1 MLLAGCGPT
10 PPAALEPPPPAP
22 SPNIAAAAV
31 PEPAPTPMPPSPPPE
46 PAREF
51 RAVWVA
57 SVSNI
62 DWPSRPG
69 LPAEQQKAELLRI
82 LDDAA
87 GLGLNAVILQVRP
100 AGDALY
106 PSALEPWSEYLTGRM
121 GAPPEP
127 FYDPLAF
134 AVEEAHLRGLEL
146 HAWFNPYRAR
156 HPSARSPISD
166 AHLSRTRPDL
176 VHRYGTHLWMD
187 PGEPEVQ
194 DRTVEVILD
203 VVRRYDID
211 GVHID
216 DYFYPY
222 QERNRAG
229 RLIGFPDE
237 ESYQRYRSAGGA
249 LARDDWRRENVNTL
263 VARLYRE
270 IKETKRWVKFGI
282 SPFGIWRPGHPPSVR
297 GLDAYATLYA
307 DARKWLA
314 DGWVDYFTPQ
324 LYWRISAPQ
333 QSYPVLLDWWSAQNT
348 FDRHLWPGNYIDR
361 VGDSHLW
368 PAEEILSQVEV
379 TRAHP
384 GAAGNVFFSV
394 KTLLRSPDNLGERL
408 QAAYEVPALVPASPW
423 LDDRRPEPPR
433 IRHVSSGGGGVELE
447 VEAPGELPLRWWAI
461 QSHVDG
467 EWRLRLVDAG
477 MRRLLIPT
485 GADWVAVRGV
495 THAGVA
501 GDVTVLPVEGG
512 LLGE

>member
-1 MLLAGCGPT
+1 
-10 PPAALEPPPPAP
+10 
-22 SPNIAAAAV
+22 
-31 PEPAPTPMPPSPPPE
+31 MPPSPPPE